1 MTEESLDLTQLFKT
15 VGGVLAQNQTSLNQA
30 DDYNHNHGDNMVE
43 IFDVISKSMARKKK
57 EGASSQLAYAS
68 QQLRKKSTS
77 GSAAVYAQGLEEAAA
92 KFQGQPVT
100 RGNALNLIST
110 LMGASQ
116 PQSSGGG
123 DMLGSLLGGLMGGGA
138 TQQPAQPQSS
148 DMLGSLLGGLMG
160 GQTTQQP
167 AQPQGG
173 DMLGSLLGGL
183 MGGQPA
189 QQPTQ
194 PQTSGGGD
202 MLGSLLGGLMG
213 GQTTQQPA
221 QPQSSDLLGALLGG
235 AVEQG
240 DGSGID
246 TADLIQ
252 AAMGYFQATQSGAK
266 PLEALVSAV
275 MAGSRMSG
283 SAHRQQSGELVVSTL
298 LQALSGMGGK

>member
-1 MTEESLDLTQLFKT
+1 MTDESLDLSQLFKP
-15 VGGVLAQNQTSLNQA
+15 VGGVLAQNQTTLNQA

-43 IFDVISKSMARKKK
+43 IFDVISKAVARKKK

-77 GSAAVYAQGLEEAAA
+77 GSATVYAQGLEEAAA

-116 PQSSGGG
+116 PQ
-123 DMLGSLLGGLMGGGA
+123 
-138 TQQPAQPQSS
+138 
-148 DMLGSLLGGLMG
+148 
-160 GQTTQQP
+160 
-167 AQPQGG
+167 
-173 DMLGSLLGGL
+173 
-183 MGGQPA
+183 
-189 QQPTQ
+189 
-194 PQTSGGGD
+194 TSGSG
-202 MLGSLLGGLMG
+202 
-213 GQTTQQPA
+213 
-221 QPQSSDLLGALLGG
+221 DLLGSLLGG

-252 AAMGYFQATQSGAK
+252 AAMGYFQATQGGAK

-283 SAHRQQSGELVVSTL
+283 SAHREQSGELVVSTL
-298 LQALSGMGGK
+298 LQALGKMGSK

>member
-15 VGGVLAQNQTSLNQA
+15 VSGVLAQNQTSLNQA

-43 IFDVISKSMARKKK
+43 IFDVISKATARKKK
-57 EGASSQLAYAS
+57 AGASRQLAYAS
-68 QQLRKKSTS
+68 QLLRKKSTS
-77 GSAAVYAQGLEEAAA
+77 GSATVYAQGLEEAAA

-116 PQSSGGG
+116 PQSSGGS
-123 DMLGSLLGGLMGGGA
+123 DMLGSLLGGLMGGQTA
-138 TQQPAQPQSS
+138 QQPTQPQSS

-160 GQTTQQP
+160 GQTAQQP
-167 AQPQGG
+167 ASQPQGG
-173 DMLGSLLGGL
+173 DLLGS
-183 MGGQPA
+183 
-189 QQPTQ
+189 
-194 PQTSGGGD
+194 
-202 MLGSLLGGLMG
+202 
-213 GQTTQQPA
+213 
-221 QPQSSDLLGALLGG
+221 LLGG

-252 AAMGYFQATQSGAK
+252 AAMGYFQATQGGAK

-298 LQALSGMGGK
+298 LQALGKMGGK

>member
-15 VGGVLAQNQTSLNQA
+15 VSGVLAQNQTSLNQA

-43 IFDVISKSMARKKK
+43 IFDVISKATARKKK

-77 GSAAVYAQGLEEAAA
+77 GSAVVYAQGLEEAAA

-116 PQSSGGG
+116 PQSSGGS
-123 DMLGSLLGGLMGGGA
+123 DMLGSLLGGLMGGQT

-167 AQPQGG
+167 EQPQ
-173 DMLGSLLGGL
+173 S
-183 MGGQPA
+183 
-189 QQPTQ
+189 
-194 PQTSGGGD
+194 SD

-213 GQTTQQPA
+213 GQTTQQPS
-221 QPQSSDLLGALLGG
+221 QPQGGDFLGSLLGG
-235 AVEQG
+235 VVEQG

-275 MAGSRMSG
+275 MAGSRMSS

-298 LQALSGMGGK
+298 LQALGKMGGK